1 MNNDE
6 FKRLSEE
13 ARRANLV
20 EFFRSSGY
28 TVQRMG
34 SEYRVAEFGLM
45 INPDKHLWNCFY
57 TEAGGGRSSIDCV
70 MRVLKTDFHEAVYLL
85 TGREITTGNKRT
97 EREEHRPHKTEHS
110 NHASVEPK
118 RILQMPERNPNEA
131 QLIAYMC
138 QTRKIPKEIVY
149 ELIEKGLLYQSKP
162 MITATTPNG
171 EVKRF
176 RGANA
181 VFVHKDA
188 SGKVIG
194 AEIQGL
200 HSEKRFKS
208 LATGTGSSAFM
219 FTPVPA
225 KDGIIRRAY
234 IFESAIDLMSF
245 YKFCDKKKLEGAV
258 LVSMAGLK
266 PTVPKALQAQGV
278 EIFSCV
284 DNDDAGRRFEKE
296 NGFVRPKGVI
306 EQLDNQGFKDWNELL
321 VFKSSNPDAHLEQQ
335 QVEPERIVRTNENA
349 MTNPTMAMTR
359 RA

>member
-1 MNNDE
+1 MENDK
-6 FKRLSEE
+6 FRKLAAE
-13 ARRANLV
+13 ARSANLV
-20 EFFRSSGY
+20 EFFRNNGFI
-28 TVQRMG
+28 VQRMG
-34 SEYRVAEFGLM
+34 SEYRVPKYGLM

-57 TEAGGGRSSIDCV
+57 TDAGGGRSSIDCV
-70 MRVLKTDFHEAVYLL
+70 MKVLDLDFHEAVYML
-85 TGREITTGNKRT
+85 TGREITSGEKRKHH
-97 EREEHRPHKTEHS
+97 EEYTPKQKSQPYTASSHRQK
-110 NHASVEPK
+110 V
-118 RILQMPERNPNEA
+118 LQMPEKNPNEG

-138 QTRKIPKEIVY
+138 KTRKIPKEIVV
-149 ELIEKGLLYQSKP
+149 ELINTGLLYQSKP
-162 MITATTPNG
+162 MVTATAPNG

-188 SGKVIG
+188 DGNVVG
-194 AEIQGL
+194 GEIQGL
-200 HSEKRFKS
+200 NSFRRYKGVAS
-208 LATGTGSSAFM
+208 GTGDSAFM
-219 FTPVPA
+219 FSPVPA
-225 KDGIIRRAY
+225 RDGIIRRAY

-296 NGFVRPKGVI
+296 NGFARPKGVI

-321 VFKSSNPDAHLEQQ
+321 VLKTANPDAHLEQKQ
-335 QVEPERIVRTNENA
+335 PEPAMLERVTENERPVPA
-349 MTNPTMAMTR
+349 MAR
-359 RA
+359 RV